1 MVRANP
7 QYDQQAEAGEW
18 QDLRSEL
25 VALLD
30 QVESQ
35 VGRAPQPDPAYHGLT
50 ERMRDLRHQVTEI
63 EPETRHREAL
73 RSVQRA
79 VAKFSDRDELPVGAA
94 PANPRDTLESAI
106 HQIRSRHF
114 PAAAPAAP
122 PLPREPARTYESPRF
137 DELAEAVGGIA
148 GRLERLESGLHSQA
162 KGQSANVKEIAE
174 QVGQLSQVVELLAGA
189 VGETGQVK
197 RLEGQIA
204 GLAKLVAREPQLD
217 VSALTRRLDDVSHT
231 VAKLAELQKAYADR
245 SDTSGLTQRL
255 DDVTAT
261 VGRLADLQVQLAE
274 KSDTTGLNRRL
285 DDVTATVGRLA
296 DLQVQL
302 ANKPDNTALN
312 QRLDEVTT
320 TVGRLADLQG
330 KLVDRADTTSLT
342 KRLDDVTATVGKLA
356 DLQVQ
361 LVDKT
366 DNTGLSRR
374 LDDVTATVGR
384 LADLQ
389 VQAANRAEAPQAGI
403 KDAMKAIEDGVRAI
417 YDRVDGIERQMAMP
431 PAELEKITD
440 ELHRFA
446 SAMKAPQQPQGLI
459 ELIDALNQRISD
471 IERSGPAATVLKAD
485 VEAMRSAVVE
495 AMEPRFAAIETQLGA
510 ISDKVANP
518 PDLNIGQLEAQ
529 VRQLVARMDQ
539 TGEQLT
545 GLAKLYSAPADGA
558 PDFDT
563 LADKVAERTSAAL
576 ADRNAP
582 RPNMGET
589 EYAEIEKR
597 LGAVMQRVAA
607 ERPAD
612 DNSALEATIREV
624 NDRLGRL
631 ELSVARP
638 APLPLATTPAFPAAP
653 APAPEPVPAEAAAAA
668 IAVPVILETEL
679 VVPASEEEH
688 DPIAPLLAEIERGG
702 VNAAAPSVIDIEP
715 EPLVVSSTPVPVP
728 GDVMPANPAEESP
741 LYDRPFVD
749 PNPLQR
755 ALEAKNGPRRRHPGM
770 AAELPAAELPPA
782 PVPSFDFTDAEPVT
796 VEPIADDRPLPPLS
810 SLDSPS
816 VGPIPQRPSEP
827 IGVATTDRNTF
838 IAAARRAAMRQSG
851 SAAASSSPAHG
862 NSLIARA
869 FARFQATRA
878 ADTEAKATTPAQPV
892 PPPVIAPEPPKG
904 EKPRKTPRADTPK
917 AEKPKKEGGFRLGRR
932 QLAGDKEPT
941 VAWAPGEEPRV
952 LPAAPEPNTV
962 ALDAEASSPVADP
975 KAAPGPGIIT
985 RYRTLILGVIL
996 LLALVA
1002 MANLLI
1008 ARMQNAPADP
1018 APQATNV
1025 GDAALSPTPLA
1036 QQVDLPAAA
1045 VNPARVIP
1053 MSDSLATA
1061 SIDPGA
1067 AQGFTAPADQ
1077 PMPAAVAATDPA
1089 NLAEGVEP
1097 LGALE
1102 SPVKVELPPDT
1113 IGPLE
1118 LRQAAAN
1125 GDARAQFEVA
1135 AIYTE
1140 GRAVPEDLKTAAV
1153 WYERAASQGFAPAQY
1168 RLGNLYEA
1176 GKGVDKDL
1184 TQARI
1189 WYQQAAE
1196 AGNRMAMHNLA
1207 ALYASGG
1214 LGTQQFDSAA
1224 KWFEEAASRGMKDSQ
1239 FNLGMLYARGLGV
1252 KQDLG
1257 ASFKWFALAA
1267 TRGDTDAAKAR
1278 DDVAKSLDAASVQRL
1293 DDEVAA
1299 WRPSAVD
1306 LAANFA
1312 PIGTWMKNFDPGAAI
1327 AKVEVVKG
1335 VQQVLSRL
1343 GYDVGTPDGLAGPKT
1358 AEAIK
1363 AFERGTGMNET
1374 GTINP
1379 RLLAVLGSQP
1389 V

>member
-7 QYDQQAEAGEW
+7 QYDQQADTGEW

-35 VGRAPQPDPAYHGLT
+35 VSRAPQPDPAYHGLT

-79 VAKFSDRDELPVGAA
+79 VAKFSDRDDLSTGPL

-106 HQIRSRHF
+106 QQIRARHF
-114 PAAAPAAP
+114 PASAPAAP
-122 PLPREPARTYESPRF
+122 PLMREPARPLESPRF
-137 DELAEAVGGIA
+137 DELADAVGGIA
-148 GRLERLESGLHSQA
+148 GRLERLEAGLHSQA
-162 KGQSANVKEIAE
+162 KGQTANVKEIAE

-204 GLAKLVAREPQLD
+204 GIAKLVARDPQLD

-245 SDTSGLTQRL
+245 SDTSGLSQRL

-274 KSDTTGLNRRL
+274 KTDTAGLNRRL

-302 ANKPDNTALN
+302 ANKSDNAGLT
-312 QRLDEVTT
+312 QRLDEVST
-320 TVGRLADLQG
+320 TVGRLADIQV
-330 KLVDRADTTSLT
+330 KLVDRADTSGLT

-389 VQAANRAEAPQAGI
+389 VQAANRAEAPQTGI

-431 PAELEKITD
+431 QAELEKVTD

-446 SAMKAPQQPQGLI
+446 AAMKGPQQPQGLI
-459 ELIDALNQRISD
+459 ELVDALNQRISD
-471 IERSGPAATVLKAD
+471 IEVRGPGAVQLKAD

-495 AMEPRFAAIETQLGA
+495 AMEPRFAAIETKLGA

-518 PDLNIGQLEAQ
+518 PELNVGQLEAQ

-545 GLAKLYSAPADGA
+545 GLAKLYSQPADA
-558 PDFDT
+558 TTDFDA

-576 ADRNAP
+576 ADRGAQ
-582 RPNMGET
+582 RAGLGET
-589 EYAEIEKR
+589 DYAELEKR
-597 LGAVMQRVAA
+597 LGRVMERVAA

-612 DNSALEATIREV
+612 DSSALEATIREV
-624 NDRLGRL
+624 NDRLARL
-631 ELSVARP
+631 EQSVARP
-638 APLPLATTPAFPAAP
+638 APLPLASAPAFPATTVAEPAARETVAAP
-653 APAPEPVPAEAAAAA
+653 PEP
-668 IAVPVILETEL
+668 EL
-679 VVPASEEEH
+679 VVPEPEPEP
-688 DPIAPLLAEIERGG
+688 DPIAPLLAEIERAEPY
-702 VNAAAPSVIDIEP
+702 VDSSVIDIEP
-715 EPLVVSSTPVPVP
+715 EPVVAEVVVPAPEP
-728 GDVMPANPAEESP
+728 GDLMPANPSDETA
-741 LYDRPFVD
+741 LYDRPFAD

-770 AAELPAAELPPA
+770 HAEPVVAEVPPA
-782 PVPSFDFTDAEPVT
+782 PVPSFDFADAAPVAY
-796 VEPIADDRPLPPLS
+796 EPIADERPLPPLS
-810 SLDSPS
+810 SLDDPS
-816 VGPIPQRPSEP
+816 VAPIPDRPAESV
-827 IGVATTDRNTF
+827 GTTTADRNTF

-851 SAAASSSPAHG
+851 PAAAATGPAAG

-869 FARFQATRA
+869 FTRFQATRA
-878 ADTEAKATTPAQPV
+878 AGVEAKAAKAAEPV
-892 PPPVIAPEPPKG
+892 PPPVIPEP
-904 EKPRKTPRADTPK
+904 TK
-917 AEKPKKEGGFRLGRR
+917 AEKPKKAPKVPEPKAEKPRKDGGFKLGRR
-932 QLAGDKEPT
+932 ALAGDKEPT
-941 VAWAPGEEPRV
+941 VAWSPDEQPHA
-952 LPAAPEPNTV
+952 V
-962 ALDAEASSPVADP
+962 ALDAEATSPLADASAG
-975 KAAPGPGIIT
+975 KKPGLIT
-985 RYRTLILGVIL
+985 RYRALILAVIV

-1002 MANLLI
+1002 LANLVI
-1008 ARMQNAPADP
+1008 MRSQEAPTGQPAPA
-1018 APQATNV
+1018 AAAATTV
-1025 GDAALSPTPLA
+1025 GDAELSPTPLA
-1036 QQVDLPAAA
+1036 QQLNLPTTP

-1053 MSDSLATA
+1053 MSDSLSTG

-1067 AQGFTAPADQ
+1067 AQRFTVDQ
-1077 PMPAAVAATDPA
+1077 PMPAAVAATDPD

-1097 LGALE
+1097 LGTLE

-1113 IGPLE
+1113 IGPLD

-1176 GKGVDKDL
+1176 GKGVDQDL

-1224 KWFEEAASRGMKDSQ
+1224 KWFEEAANRGMKDSQ

-1267 TRGDTDAAKAR
+1267 NRGDADAAKAR
-1278 DDVAKSLDAASVQRL
+1278 DDIAKSLDAATVQRL
-1293 DDEVAA
+1293 NADVAA
-1299 WRPSAVD
+1299 WKPAQVD

-1312 PIGTWMKNFDPGAAI
+1312 PIGTWMKNFDPGATI
-1327 AKVEVVKG
+1327 TKLEVVKG
-1335 VQQVLSRL
+1335 VQQVLARL